1 MIASTII
8 PRYDDAHLAI
18 KAQLV
23 NALIQQFISEGED
36 GIFINDNSKLS
47 IRSSQ
52 ASKFYT
58 TDQIH
63 LNEEGSKILA
73 QNLGSIICDALGIK
87 QVSNQRRRLQ
97 YPRFKPRKFNYN
109 SFKYSK

>member
-1 MIASTII
+1 MISSTII
-8 PRYDDAHLAI
+8 PRYDDAHLTI

-23 NALIQQFISEGED
+23 NTLIQQKLEGED
-36 GIFINDNSKLS
+36 GVFINDNSKLS
-47 IRSSQ
+47 IRSGQ

-63 LNEEGSKILA
+63 LNEEGSKIPA

-97 YPRFKPRKFNYN
+97 YPRFKQRKFNYN
-109 SFKYSK
+109 SFKYRK